1 MVGFSDPLVL
11 LPVLAPA
18 AAALLVLVVDA
29 VVPRRRAVHFA
40 LAVVAL
46 VAGLATAVPGALASP
61 SRPQLSLC
69 LPAQTTPG
77 QPATSCL
84 YVAGPV
90 ASTLQI
96 GALGAALAVVL
107 FLLARPHREQ
117 RGALLEQEGASL
129 EQERAPLEQEGDP
142 AEQRGAPPE
151 QEGAPA
157 EQGGAPA
164 EQGGSR
170 VSASWLRGGTPV
182 QLSLVLG
189 STAGASAVAAAHD
202 LGTWLVALELAT
214 LPAVALVAL
223 RGLERSGAAAVSLL
237 TTSLV
242 SFGIL
247 VVGAALW
254 VAATG
259 DAAFAADSA
268 GAAWADPEHRA
279 VLVLSMLL
287 ILAGLGFKLS
297 LVPFHAWTPQAYSG
311 AAEPVAAFLAGT
323 SKIAALAALVVVAD
337 PLVSAL
343 SEGPR
348 GLGLAAAFAVVA
360 AISMTLGN
368 VLALRQDD
376 PVRLLAWSTVA
387 QAGWVVLPLAA
398 LDKRSTSAAAGYVLA
413 YAIATMLAFAVVI
426 AVGMRGEPGQ
436 ARDLTAYSGLLRRQ
450 PMLGALLG
458 LALLSLAGLPPGV
471 LGLVAKIVALRPVVD
486 QGMVWLAVI
495 AVANA
500 VIGIAVYVRWLA
512 VLLRD
517 GEPVGGGARAA
528 GPPVEGGAV
537 APVARPLLA
546 AMVLLAAALVVTSVA
561 PQVLLGLLS

>member
-1 MVGFSDPLVL
+1 MIGFSDPVVL

-18 AAALLVLVVDA
+18 AAALLVLVIDA

-117 RGALLEQEGASL
+117 HG
-129 EQERAPLEQEGDP
+129 APLEHEGAPLEHED
-142 AEQRGAPPE
+142 APPE
-151 QEGAPA
+151 Q
-157 EQGGAPA
+157 GGGRA
-164 EQGGSR
+164 
-170 VSASWLRGGTPV
+170 SASWLRGGTPV

-348 GLGLAAAFAVVA
+348 ALGLAAAFAVVA

-426 AVGMRGEPGQ
+426 AVGTQGEPGQ

-517 GEPVGGGARAA
+517 GEPVEAGVPAA
-528 GPPVEGGAV
+528 GQPVDGSAV
-537 APVARPLLA
+537 APVARPLWA

>member
-1 MVGFSDPLVL
+1 MVSFSDPLVL

-117 RGALLEQEGASL
+117 HGAPLEHEG
-129 EQERAPLEQEGDP
+129 APLEQE
-142 AEQRGAPPE
+142 GAPPE
-151 QEGAPA
+151 QEGAPP
-157 EQGGAPA
+157 EQGGGRA
-164 EQGGSR
+164 
-170 VSASWLRGGTPV
+170 SASWLRGGTPV

-348 GLGLAAAFAVVA
+348 ALGLAAAFAVVA

-426 AVGMRGEPGQ
+426 AVGTQGEPGQ

-517 GEPVGGGARAA
+517 GEPVGAGVPAA
-528 GPPVEGGAV
+528 GQPVDGSAV

>member
-1 MVGFSDPLVL
+1 MVEFSNPVAL
-11 LPVLAPA
+11 LPVLAPV
-18 AAALLVLVVDA
+18 AAALLVLLVDV
-29 VVPRRRAVHFA
+29 VVPGRRAVHFA
-40 LAVVAL
+40 IALVAL
-46 VAGLATAVPGALASP
+46 AAGLATAIPGALGS
-61 SRPQLSLC
+61 SRHPQLSLC
-69 LPAQTTPG
+69 LPA
-77 QPATSCL
+77 ATSAGKAGASCL

-107 FLLARPHREQ
+107 FLLAPPRP
-117 RGALLEQEGASL
+117 
-129 EQERAPLEQEGDP
+129 
-142 AEQRGAPPE
+142 
-151 QEGAPA
+151 
-157 EQGGAPA
+157 GGQQAVA
-164 EQGGSR
+164 
-170 VSASWLRGGTPV
+170 WLRGGTPV

-214 LPAVALVAL
+214 LPAIALVAL
-223 RGLERSGAAAVSLL
+223 RGLERSGPAAVSLL

-259 DAAFAADSA
+259 DAAFDADTA
-268 GAAWADPEHRA
+268 RVAWADPEHRA
-279 VLVLSMLL
+279 VLALSMLL

-337 PLVSAL
+337 PVVSSL
-343 SEGPR
+343 EGGPR
-348 GLGLAAAFAVVA
+348 IVGVAAAFAAVA
-360 AISMTLGN
+360 AVSMTLGN

-398 LDKRSTSAAAGYVLA
+398 LDKDSTSAAAGYVLA

-426 AVGMRGEPGQ
+426 AVGARGEPGQ
-436 ARDLTAYSGLLRRQ
+436 PRNLTAYTGLLRRQ
-450 PMLGALLG
+450 PLLGALLA

-471 LGLVAKIVALRPVVD
+471 LGLVAKIVALRPVVN

-500 VIGIAVYVRWLA
+500 VIGIAVYLRWVA
-512 VLLRD
+512 VMLRD
-517 GEPVGGGARAA
+517 GEAVPA
-528 GPPVEGGAV
+528 GPSLGREHVGDGAV
-537 APVARPLLA
+537 AVPMAVPAAVPVARSLLA
-546 AMVLLAAALVVTSVA
+546 AMGLLAAALVLASLA
-561 PQVLLGLLS
+561 PQLLLGLLG